1 MKKFGTAAVFKGPNR
16 KFEIRKYPVV
26 KPEFGNV
33 LLKLEYSGIC
43 GTDIHICRGNLPMP
57 AQDLII
63 GHEFT
68 GKVESIGGTGAKD
81 ALGNPIKAGDSV
93 IACVAIPCGKCFC
106 CGHGEL
112 SSCMNFGVTYLK
124 DPEEKPHFHGGFAEY
139 LFSPI
144 ENIVRIPDGVT
155 AKSAAAFPCGGPTI
169 IRACKYAGE
178 LESGELVVVQGTG
191 SLGIF
196 AVAWAVSHGCK
207 VVAIGSSSN
216 PERSRIVEKLGAE
229 MVLDYRKVSKE
240 DRLKKIQE
248 FAKACGRGN
257 GADVVIETSGS
268 PEAFPEGL
276 DLVRTRGRY
285 IVPGQYSSSGGV
297 KVNPELITF
306 KAIRITGSG
315 QYCMGDIGAYL
326 GFLKDNPK
334 IQKIFSECITHE
346 YKIKDADLA
355 IADVAAGKE
364 IKAVFSY

>member
-1 MKKFGTAAVFKGPNR
+1 MEKLGTAAVFKGPNE
-16 KFEIRKYPVV
+16 KFEIRKYPVG
-26 KPEFGNV
+26 KPVPGNV

-43 GTDIHICRGNLPMP
+43 GTDIHICKGNLPMP
-57 AQDLII
+57 PKELII

-68 GKVESIGGTGAKD
+68 GKVESIGNSGAKD
-81 ALGNPIKAGDSV
+81 ALGNPIRTGDTV
-93 IACVAIPCGKCFC
+93 IACVAIPCEKCFC

-139 LFSPI
+139 LFSPAK
-144 ENIVRIPDGVT
+144 NIVRIPVGVT
-155 AKSAAAFPCGGPTI
+155 AKSAAAFPCGGPTV
-169 IRACKYAGE
+169 IRACAYAGG
-178 LESGELVVVQGTG
+178 LEAGELVVVQGTG
-191 SLGIF
+191 ALGIF
-196 AVAWAVSHGCK
+196 AVALAVSHGCK

-229 MVLDYRKVSKE
+229 LVLDYRKVSRE
-240 DRLKKIQE
+240 ERLKKIQQL
-248 FAKACGRGN
+248 AGKLGRGN

-297 KVNPELITF
+297 KINPELITF

-315 QYCMGDIGAYL
+315 QYCMDDIGAYL
-326 GFLKDNPK
+326 EFLKTNPR
-334 IQKIFSECITHE
+334 IAETFSECITHE
-346 YKIKDADLA
+346 YKVQDADSA
-355 IADVAAGKE
+355 IADVAAGKA
-364 IKAVFSY
+364 IKAVFK